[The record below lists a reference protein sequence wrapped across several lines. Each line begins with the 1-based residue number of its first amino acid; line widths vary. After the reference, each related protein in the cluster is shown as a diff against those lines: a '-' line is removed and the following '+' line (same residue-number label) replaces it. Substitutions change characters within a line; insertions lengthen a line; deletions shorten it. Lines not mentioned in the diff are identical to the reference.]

1 MLLAHPIGITVAS
14 FDIGLLAALSALC
27 ATASRCLN
35 VYCQS
40 VLTSY
45 WHRRGR
51 CLSFYTPGGPYRA
64 HGEDEGNGQ
73 GGPHNLGVRAWLG
86 QRYALCASILFP
98 VWYVV
103 QIHSFPSSAEF
114 FLEIATLIEGPTD
127 AHIIQDIP
135 GVTGGVA
142 HDDCAISGE
151 TAICTL
157 VLSAQGTATTMGIQ
171 TEAVSALAIQ
181 VATAPSS
188 PTSSGDNTAA
198 TRKPY

>member
-1 MLLAHPIGITVAS
+1 MESPRELGRARIRSTERLGTVTTYGTPRCSHTGGNMFCSRYAGPYFIRIRS
-14 FDIGLLAALSALC
+14 RSLSALC

-114 FLEIATLIEGPTD
+114 FFGN
-127 AHIIQDIP
+127 
-135 GVTGGVA
+135 
-142 HDDCAISGE
+142 S
-151 TAICTL
+151 
-157 VLSAQGTATTMGIQ
+157 
-171 TEAVSALAIQ
+171 
-181 VATAPSS
+181 
-188 PTSSGDNTAA
+188 N
-198 TRKPY
+198 PY